1 MEKINLYV
9 GYDPREA
16 VVFTV
21 FNQSV
26 IKYTSIPVSIC
37 PLHQDALNFD
47 GQQDGTN
54 AFIFSRYLVPYLQDY
69 KGWALF
75 ADGDMLITEDL
86 KNLWDLRDDKYA
98 VQVVKHDYKTKH
110 YRKYINSPMES
121 DNLDYPKK
129 NWSSVMLFN
138 CGHPANKILTKEL
151 VSEAGGAFL
160 HRFQW
165 LTDDEVGELP
175 VEWNHLVG
183 EYKENPDAKLVHFTL
198 GAPCFHHYYE
208 DEYSGEWS
216 NHLLNSI
223 NAVGE
228 TPREII
234 RRTTW
239 QL

>member
-16 VVFTV
+16 AVFTV

-98 VQVVKHDYKTKH
+98 VQVVKHDYKTKN
-110 YRKYINSPMES
+110 YRKYIGSPMES

-138 CGHPANKILTKEL
+138 CGHPSNKILTKEL
-151 VSEAGGAFL
+151 VGEAGGAFL

-175 VEWNHLVG
+175 AEWNHLVG

-198 GAPCFHHYYE
+198 GAPCFHHYYQG
-208 DEYSGEWS
+208 EYSAEWS
-216 NHLLNSI
+216 HHLLNAIS
-223 NAVGE
+223 AVGE
-228 TPREII
+228 DPQHIM
-234 RRTTW
+234 RRTIW
-239 QL
+239 QS

>member
-1 MEKINLYV
+1 M

-151 VSEAGGAFL
+151 VGEAGGAFL

-183 EYKENPDAKLVHFTL
+183 EYKENPDEKLVHFTL
-198 GAPCFHHYYE
+198 VAPCFHHYYE

-216 NHLLNSI
+216 DHLLNSI
-223 NAVGE
+223 IAVGE

>member
-1 MEKINLYV
+1 M

-16 VVFTV
+16 AVFTV

-98 VQVVKHDYKTKH
+98 VQVVKHDYKTKN
-110 YRKYINSPMES
+110 YRKYIGSPMES

-138 CGHPANKILTKEL
+138 CGHPSNKILTKEL
-151 VSEAGGAFL
+151 VGEAGGAFL

-175 VEWNHLVG
+175 AEWNHLVG

-198 GAPCFHHYYE
+198 GAPCFHHYYQG
-208 DEYSGEWS
+208 EYSAEWS
-216 NHLLNSI
+216 HHLLNAIS
-223 NAVGE
+223 AVGE
-228 TPREII
+228 DPQHIM
-234 RRTTW
+234 RRTIW
-239 QL
+239 QS

>member
-1 MEKINLYV
+1 M

-110 YRKYINSPMES
+110 YRKYIGSPMES

-165 LTDDEVGELP
+165 LTEDEVGELP

-183 EYKENPDAKLVHFTL
+183 EYKENPDAKLIHFTL
-198 GAPCFHHYYE
+198 GAPCFLHYYE
-208 DEYSGEWS
+208 DEYAGEWS
-216 NHLLNSI
+216 DHLLNSI

-228 TPREII
+228 TPQEII
-234 RRTTW
+234 RRTIW

>member
-1 MEKINLYV
+1 V

-16 VVFTV
+16 AVFTV

-98 VQVVKHDYKTKH
+98 VQVVKHDYKTKN
-110 YRKYINSPMES
+110 YRKYIGSPMES

-138 CGHPANKILTKEL
+138 CGHPSNKILTKEL
-151 VSEAGGAFL
+151 VGEAGGAFL

-165 LTDDEVGELP
+165 LTGDEVGELP
-175 VEWNHLVG
+175 AEWNHLVG

-198 GAPCFHHYYE
+198 GAPCFHHYYQG
-208 DEYSGEWS
+208 EYSAEWS
-216 NHLLNSI
+216 HHLLNAIS
-223 NAVGE
+223 AVGE
-228 TPREII
+228 DPQHIM
-234 RRTTW
+234 RRTIW
-239 QL
+239 QS

>member
-1 MEKINLYV
+1 M

-16 VVFTV
+16 AVFTV

-47 GQQDGTN
+47 GQQDGSN

-98 VQVVKHDYKTKH
+98 VQVVKHDYKTKN
-110 YRKYINSPMES
+110 YRKYIGSPMES

-138 CGHPANKILTKEL
+138 CGHPSNKILTKEL
-151 VSEAGGAFL
+151 VGEAGGAFL

-165 LTDDEVGELP
+165 LTDDE
-175 VEWNHLVG
+175 
-183 EYKENPDAKLVHFTL
+183 
-198 GAPCFHHYYE
+198 
-208 DEYSGEWS
+208 
-216 NHLLNSI
+216 
-223 NAVGE
+223 
-228 TPREII
+228 
-234 RRTTW
+234 
-239 QL
+239 

>member
-1 MEKINLYV
+1 M

-165 LTDDEVGELP
+165 LTEDEVGELP

-183 EYKENPDAKLVHFTL
+183 EYKENPDAKLIHFTL
-198 GAPCFHHYYE
+198 GAPCFLHYYE
-208 DEYSGEWS
+208 DEYAGEWS
-216 NHLLNSI
+216 DHLLNSI

-228 TPREII
+228 TPQEII
-234 RRTTW
+234 RRTIW

>member
-1 MEKINLYV
+1 LEKINLYV

-16 VVFTV
+16 AVFTV

-98 VQVVKHDYKTKH
+98 VQVVKHDYKTKN
-110 YRKYINSPMES
+110 YRKYIGSPMES

-138 CGHPANKILTKEL
+138 CGHPSNKILTKEL
-151 VSEAGGAFL
+151 VGEAGGAFL

-175 VEWNHLVG
+175 AEWNHLVG

-198 GAPCFHHYYE
+198 GAPCFHHYYQG
-208 DEYSGEWS
+208 EYSAEWS
-216 NHLLNSI
+216 HHLLNAIS
-223 NAVGE
+223 AVGE
-228 TPREII
+228 DPQHIM
-234 RRTTW
+234 RRTIW
-239 QL
+239 QS